1 MAEIFHYR
9 SWIFWWGVLTASFF
23 VQEWLQRLGDFFKTS
38 ALFSSNQLPFSTVPG
53 LNKLIDDWANTV
65 PASVQFDP
73 SNRILGLGPLNVYGW
88 MLAAFFGI
96 MIFGL
101 AIYLYGRALNSPAW
115 YDDFVALFVV
125 YLTFRLEGH
134 IVAIAKLPI
143 ENSVRAFVDN
153 PTTAFLTLLLLVIGL
168 VLFGQGF
175 RSKRAFWRALIEMM
189 IVALFMF
196 PRETANAIS
205 YVIQLLGLFGSELDL
220 RKNPS
225 FAVIWGM
232 IGMFLALQRLM
243 TEGTPSSPLGGG
255 RPGGGGSR
263 PGGGRPA
270 GAKQK

>member
-38 ALFSSNQLPFSTVPG
+38 ALFSSDQLPFSTVPG

-65 PASVQFDP
+65 PARVQFDP

-96 MIFGL
+96 LIFGL

-175 RSKRAFWRALIEMM
+175 RSKRAFWRALIEIM

-243 TEGTPSSPLGGG
+243 TEGIPSSPLGGG
-255 RPGGGGSR
+255 RPGGGAK